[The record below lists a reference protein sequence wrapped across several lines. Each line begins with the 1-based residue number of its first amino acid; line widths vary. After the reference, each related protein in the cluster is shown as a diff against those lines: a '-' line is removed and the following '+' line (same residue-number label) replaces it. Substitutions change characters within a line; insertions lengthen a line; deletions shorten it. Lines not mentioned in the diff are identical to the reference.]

1 MRRSKLFAIV
11 MATSMALGGGSVA
24 AAAEAIQ
31 PSIDLARINTD
42 KLLGKTWITTKI
54 GLFCT
59 GTQKSEWT
67 SKDTQGFTHSAILL
81 SLFRDELT
89 KAGFKSESATA
100 DLFATHDGNVEIQV
114 GALVT
119 DFQVETCLVPA
130 LGRADE
136 KGHASLDIEWQIY
149 STSQGRIV
157 GRVPIH
163 SAIDVPAAPDGRT
176 KLLRGV
182 FSDNARALLTSDEF
196 IKAMRTVSSAGA
208 QIALPGSLSELH
220 PLLPAATQPLSLEQA
235 QKGVVSIFTAGAW
248 GSGVLISSDG
258 YLLTNHHVAG
268 DAGHVRVRWASG
280 AETVGEVIR
289 ADKRRDVALVRTSP
303 PNGTP
308 VLAIRHSEVHLG
320 ETVYAIGTPLNREFS
335 GTLTRGVVS
344 TVNRKDGGLSFIQ
357 SDVAVDH
364 GNSGGP
370 LLDEE
375 GHVVGLTDWGYSPD
389 GVSHNLNFFIP
400 IDDALKALS
409 LTPAG

>member
-1 MRRSKLFAIV
+1 
-11 MATSMALGGGSVA
+11 MAASVALGGGSAA

-31 PSIDLARINTD
+31 PSVDLARINTD

-54 GLFCT
+54 GLFCS
-59 GTQKSEWT
+59 GTLTSEWT

-100 DLFATHDGNVEIQV
+100 DLFAPSDGNVEVQV

-119 DFQVETCLVPA
+119 GFQVETCAVPRV
-130 LGRADE
+130 GRLNE
-136 KGHASLDIEWQIY
+136 KGHASMDIEWQIY
-149 STSQGRIV
+149 STSQGKIV
-157 GRVPIH
+157 ERVPIH
-163 SAIDVPAAPDGRT
+163 SEIDVPVAPDGRA

-182 FSDNARALLTSDEF
+182 FANNAHALLTSGEF
-196 IKAMRTVSSAGA
+196 IKAMQTLGSAGA
-208 QIALPGSLSELH
+208 QMASPASLSELH
-220 PLLPAATQPLSLEQA
+220 PFLPAATQPLSLDQA
-235 QKGVVSIFTAGAW
+235 QRGVVSIFTAGAW
-248 GSGVLISSDG
+248 GSGVLISPDG

-268 DAGHVRVRWASG
+268 DAGHVRVRWANG
-280 AETVGEVIR
+280 AETVGEVVR
-289 ADKRRDVALVRTSP
+289 ADKRRDVALIKTFP

-308 VLAIRHSEVHLG
+308 VLAIRHSEVRLG

-344 TVNRKDGGLSFIQ
+344 TVNRKEGGLPFIQ

-370 LLDEE
+370 LLDEQ

-400 IDDALKALS
+400 IDDALKALA
-409 LTPAG
+409 LTLTG